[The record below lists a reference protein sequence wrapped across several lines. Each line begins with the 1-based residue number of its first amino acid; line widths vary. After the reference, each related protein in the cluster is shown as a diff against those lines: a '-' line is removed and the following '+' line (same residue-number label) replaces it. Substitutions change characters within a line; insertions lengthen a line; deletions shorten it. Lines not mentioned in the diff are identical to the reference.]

1 MMPSQIDTAIQEMCT
16 DAMNQAVL
24 VLSKKYGFDNDEA
37 ARLLSESG
45 IRVVRKGSKSNK
57 LEPSPSK
64 TKTKTDKP
72 KRGKTGYLLYAD
84 AMRAKV
90 KADMESELD
99 EGEKIKPQDVVKR
112 IAAAWKEIGDEE
124 KAKWQADAKAL
135 ASSSDDDSVLSDKDE
150 PNKVNDQPVND
161 QPVNDQ
167 PVNDQPANDEPV
179 NDEPKKP
186 KKDKKKKKKKQDDDD
201 DSD

>member
-16 DAMNQAVL
+16 DAMNQAVM

-150 PNKVNDQPVND
+150 PV
-161 QPVNDQ
+161 
-167 PVNDQPANDEPV
+167 NDEPV

-186 KKDKKKKKKKQDDDD
+186 KKEKKKKKKKQDDDD